1 MMTKIEQE
9 KVPDESQ
16 VQGVKLI
23 MPEVKITKPTSLEV
37 FLGQYFDKRKDLQE
51 QLESAD
57 RLLLNLDANRPYIE
71 LADLL
76 GYRNNLQKALDAYQ
90 ISSKQLW
97 LYQWSLLFLLVLTG
111 GAEAIFIH
119 LYSLW
124 HGANF
129 ISLSLYTQNNIDTL
143 AKIGFVGGATTM
155 SVAAEVLM
163 WSSLGTWA
171 QQSFEHA
178 SLMQKRLFKFVD
190 DGLGYVG
197 TMMRTTSIAAIIVII
212 LRLTKFSIFGVSLDE
227 TSPLAF
233 DATIGVSF
241 LLGFFGNDS
250 YKLLSKARQAL
261 LGKAFTND
269 NDNQQQNV

>member
-1 MMTKIEQE
+1 L
-9 KVPDESQ
+9 PN
-16 VQGVKLI
+16 L
-23 MPEVKITKPTSLEV
+23 PP
-37 FLGQYFDKRKDLQE
+37 LG
-51 QLESAD
+51 
-57 RLLLNLDANRPYIE
+57 
-71 LADLL
+71 
-76 GYRNNLQKALDAYQ
+76 G
-90 ISSKQLW
+90 
-97 LYQWSLLFLLVLTG
+97 
-111 GAEAIFIH
+111 
-119 LYSLW
+119 
-124 HGANF
+124 
-129 ISLSLYTQNNIDTL
+129 
-143 AKIGFVGGATTM
+143 
-155 SVAAEVLM
+155 
-163 WSSLGTWA
+163 SSLV
-171 QQSFEHA
+171 
-178 SLMQKRLFKFVD
+178 KFVD

>member
-124 HGANF
+124 HGAHF

-178 SLMQKRLFKFVD
+178 SLMQKRL
-190 DGLGYVG
+190 
-197 TMMRTTSIAAIIVII
+197 
-212 LRLTKFSIFGVSLDE
+212 
-227 TSPLAF
+227 
-233 DATIGVSF
+233 
-241 LLGFFGNDS
+241 
-250 YKLLSKARQAL
+250 LSVYR
-261 LGKAFTND
+261 
-269 NDNQQQNV
+269 V